1 MTERE
6 FKVNRIIDD
15 RNDTVIIDDTEFKV
29 NKIIHDASATVII
42 DDTELVGL
50 DDDEKNDLIM
60 EQAME
65 QDVWRESYILHLNP
79 EGWQGVMRRWNVKK
93 LNQEK

>member
-6 FKVNRIIDD
+6 FKVRRIIHDASA
-15 RNDTVIIDDTEFKV
+15 TVIIDDTEFKV
-29 NKIIHDASATVII
+29 NKKIIHDASATVII

-60 EQAME
+60 EQTME
-65 QDVWRESYILHLNP
+65 QDLWRESYILHLN
-79 EGWQGVMRRWNVKK
+79 
-93 LNQEK
+93 QEN